1 MGALTEKLIWTAN
14 RFAAMSAAE
23 VLYRVRQALFRQM
36 AKRGLMTYTSA
47 IQYQNLPVLP
57 GFFDGIENLKND
69 RNFRSNLARK
79 AKSIRSEPFSAHDK
93 TWPIEGGDQRWHRD
107 PDSGGLWPS
116 DQFCFSI
123 ESRHRTDLGDPKYVW
138 ELNKL
143 QHLQWAAVHAA
154 LFGDQES
161 ASYCVAE
168 IESWLN
174 ANPPFLGIN
183 WASGVECSSRIVSL
197 GVVCTMVGKK
207 FWKPETLAKLND
219 SLSAHGYWLSQNL
232 SLHSSA
238 NNHLIVELAGLYLLG
253 NMCPYLKHAKEWR
266 ERSQSGL
273 EREVFLQFAPDGGN
287 REQSPTYGAWSLEWL
302 GLCAAVAEYLNA
314 PFQPATIKRLKL
326 AAAALE
332 AICDIKGNFPRIG
345 DDDDATALAFEGA
358 RKDWMQVVIGLI
370 NALANKP
377 GGNPP
382 PKLLSVFGWADSSRT
397 PPSGLEHFPDSGLTI
412 LRRVQKDEET
422 MVVFDHGPL
431 GYLSIAAH
439 GHADALSIWLH
450 RAGQPVL
457 VDSGTYCYGADPI
470 ARDYFRGTSAH
481 NTLTMEGQSSSQ
493 MTGPFNWGKRAKST
507 VEVVDEAKCHIIA
520 NHDGFAPV
528 IHHRSVQLD
537 DLALVVVDC
546 LSGSA
551 IGKQVAI
558 RFNLAP
564 DLTARVTNS
573 GFDVSRDRDRILR
586 VETKG
591 PLNWKITDSKMAP
604 LSGSYSS
611 RMGLR
616 VPTQQL
622 HLEGVMPV
630 GGSQSTKFIFF

>member
-1 MGALTEKLIWTAN
+1 M
-14 RFAAMSAAE
+14 
-23 VLYRVRQALFRQM
+23 
-36 AKRGLMTYTSA
+36 
-47 IQYQNLPVLP
+47 
-57 GFFDGIENLKND
+57 
-69 RNFRSNLARK
+69 
-79 AKSIRSEPFSAHDK
+79 
-93 TWPIEGGDQRWHRD
+93 
-107 PDSGGLWPS
+107 
-116 DQFCFSI
+116 
-123 ESRHRTDLGDPKYVW
+123 
-138 ELNKL
+138 
-143 QHLQWAAVHAA
+143 
-154 LFGDQES
+154 
-161 ASYCVAE
+161 
-168 IESWLN
+168 
-174 ANPPFLGIN
+174 
-183 WASGVECSSRIVSL
+183 
-197 GVVCTMVGKK
+197 
-207 FWKPETLAKLND
+207 
-219 SLSAHGYWLSQNL
+219 
-232 SLHSSA
+232 
-238 NNHLIVELAGLYLLG
+238 
-253 NMCPYLKHAKEWR
+253 
-266 ERSQSGL
+266 
-273 EREVFLQFAPDGGN
+273 
-287 REQSPTYGAWSLEWL
+287 
-302 GLCAAVAEYLNA
+302 
-314 PFQPATIKRLKL
+314 
-326 AAAALE
+326 
-332 AICDIKGNFPRIG
+332 
-345 DDDDATALAFEGA
+345 
-358 RKDWMQVVIGLI
+358 
-370 NALANKP
+370 
-377 GGNPP
+377 
-382 PKLLSVFGWADSSRT
+382 
-397 PPSGLEHFPDSGLTI
+397 
-412 LRRVQKDEET
+412 
-422 MVVFDHGPL
+422 
-431 GYLSIAAH
+431 IAAH